1 MLARVEAAA
10 ETYALARNVLKGR
23 MEALRR
29 ALDDSTRAMLP
40 QIKAAAKTAEAAR
53 ARLEGEIHT
62 AAEDFHRPRTR
73 TFAGVKV
80 GFRTGRQVVDWGTDD
95 EVIAAIRKHYP
106 FAFARLVKVTEKPVS
121 AALAALPEPERHLLG
136 VGVVPGSDQVVI
148 RPADAGMDKE
158 VETLLADAARV
169 EGGAPCD

>member
-10 ETYALARNVLKGR
+10 ETYALARNVLTGR

-40 QIKAAAKTAEAAR
+40 QIKAAAASAEKAR
-53 ARLEGEIHT
+53 SALETEIR
-62 AAEDFHRPRTR
+62 ASGDDFRKPRTR
-73 TFAGVKV
+73 TFGGIRV
-80 GFRTGRQVVDWGTDD
+80 GFRSGRQVVDWGSDLQ
-95 EVIAAIRKHYP
+95 VIAAIRAQLP
-106 FAFARLVKVTEKPVS
+106 DEFEQLVKVTERPVS
-121 AALAALPEPERHLLG
+121 AALAALPQVKRELLG
-136 VGVVPGSDQVVI
+136 VTVEPGADQVVI

-158 VETLLADAARV
+158 IETLLADSARI

>member
-1 MLARVEAAA
+1 MLDRCEAAA

-40 QIKAAAKTAEAAR
+40 QIKASAAAAEKAR
-53 ARLEGEIHT
+53 SALEAEIH
-62 AAEDFHRPRTR
+62 ASGDDFRKPRTR
-73 TFAGVKV
+73 TFSGVKV
-80 GFRTGRQVVDWGTDD
+80 GFRTGRQVVDWGTD
-95 EVIAAIRKHYP
+95 EAVIAAIREHYP
-106 FAFARLVKVTEKPVS
+106 LAFARLVKVTEKPVS

-136 VGVVPGSDQVVI
+136 VDVFPGSDQVVI

-158 VETLLADAARV
+158 IGTLLAASARI